1 MKNGILSLFLLS
13 LVSLFSFAA
22 HAEDYSSMHISSDDG
37 LTQNNVKSIV
47 QDNKGFLWFGTKNG
61 LNRYDGYRLV
71 HFFVKDKEK
80 QCGNQNISAL
90 MCAQDGRLWIGTDEG
105 VYTFDNHSYT
115 FTRIAEKAQDGVAM
129 TNWVSNICQT
139 TDGTVWCSVGN
150 QGLFAY
156 RNQKLYHY
164 CGNLAKGLLP
174 VYVTACTDGSVWAC
188 SWNNG
193 LFRYNEQRDQFSHIT
208 TDASGA
214 SLKDILA
221 NTISQQGSDLIIG
234 AQNGKVL
241 RYNMRSGKIS
251 PVSDYDF
258 SGSIVR
264 GAMVYGDEIW
274 VGTYNGLFVVNEKSH
289 SVRHVKRSS
298 KDNSLLA
305 DDVIYCTYRD
315 REGGTWVGT
324 MFGGVNYLTMRS
336 QVFQRI
342 ATDAAGTSL
351 IGSHLRDLMEDSA
364 HRLWISTED
373 GGVSRLDLATQ
384 TITNIAGNVTS
395 SNAIP
400 LMFADTPEGTVVS
413 YYKNGMQ
420 LYTPSGSC
428 IPFSSSQFGTG
439 PVNSIYGQIMDTKG
453 NVWIG
458 TEEGL
463 YMRRAGSGVTTHVAQ
478 LKNSWVYDIAEDL
491 NGNIW
496 IATMGSGVWCR
507 QARTGKYLRFV
518 HDEHN
523 PHSLSSNSVSSITV
537 DHKGNVWFST
547 DRGGICRH
555 NAGDNTFTRFSIEE
569 GLPDDVAYTIVED
582 NDGYLWFGTN
592 RGLVRLNPTR
602 GDIRLFT
609 TRDGLPS
616 NQFNYKGGLLASDG
630 RIYLPT
636 INGLL
641 AFSPRLG
648 NKSREIKDIFFTNL
662 AIAGQACIP
671 GAPGSPLRQDILE
684 TSRITLPYNQTNIT
698 LDISALIYS
707 SQLTDSYEYRLL
719 PVDDEWHPTGPS
731 SRISYANLA
740 PGHYRLL
747 IRLPQSLDSD
757 DYIERELTIIVSPP
771 WWRSI
776 LAYIFYGILILG
788 GTTIAFLSYRRRKE
802 QEFLERQKLFSIEKE
817 KELYKSK
824 VDFFTQVAHEVR
836 TPLTLING
844 PMEIIREM
852 KVSDEHLKKNLSVI
866 DQNTHRLLFLT
877 SQLLDFQKVDSA
889 SHHLTLERVNI
900 TDLVTETV
908 ERFEPAFTVA
918 EKTLRIES
926 ASDIELLVDREAITK
941 ILSNLFNNARKYALH
956 ATTVSIITKGGG
968 VMLRVVSDGPRIPS
982 DKAEEIFQPFVRLE
996 GDQRVQQQGTGIGL
1010 SLARSLAQMHNGQLF
1025 LDTTDMSGNAFVL
1038 TLPIETFAEE
1048 VSSQPAVADLQRLAE
1063 AAAPST
1069 QPLLPDAPRLSD
1081 TQPRGRTILIVEDE
1095 DGIREFLASRL
1106 SHDFVVETASQGE
1119 EALEVM
1125 QHGHI
1130 DLVISDIM
1138 MPVMDGLELCR
1149 RIKDDTQLSH
1159 TPVVFLTAK
1168 NDINAKI
1175 EGLKAGAEAYIEK
1188 PFTYDF
1194 LHTQIMSLLDN
1205 RDKERETFS
1214 KRPFFPIDNMKMSRE
1229 DEEMM
1234 QRIIDIITDNIRD
1247 EEFNVERLAEVMCM
1261 SRSSLLR
1268 KIKQLFNMPP
1278 LEFIRL
1284 IRLKR
1289 AAELIQEG
1297 KYRIGEIG
1305 YMVGFSNPS
1314 YFAKMFCRQF
1324 GVTPKEFELQLSAQ
1338 RQKRIKE

>member
-1 MKNGILSLFLLS
+1 MKNCILFLLFCIVA
-13 LVSLFSFAA
+13 LVAR
-22 HAEDYSSMHISSDDG
+22 AEDYSSLHICSDDG

-47 QDNKGFLWFGTKNG
+47 QDAKGFIWFGTKNG
-61 LNRYDGYRLV
+61 LNRYDGYRIV
-71 HFFVKDKEK
+71 PFFVKDKVR

-90 MCAQDGRLWIGTDEG
+90 MCAQDGLLWVGTDEG
-105 VYTFDNHSYT
+105 VYTFDSRT
-115 FTRIAEKAQDGVAM
+115 FTFTHIAEKAQDGVAM
-129 TNWVSNICQT
+129 NNWVSNICQT
-139 TDGTVWCSVGN
+139 PDGTVWCSVGN

-156 RNQKLYHY
+156 RNKRLYHY

-193 LFRYNEQRDQFSHIT
+193 LFRYNEQSDQFSHIM
-208 TDASGA
+208 TDAAGV
-214 SLKDILA
+214 SLQPILA
-221 NTISQQGSDLIIG
+221 NTLSQQGGDLIIG

-241 RYNMRSGKIS
+241 RYNMRSGTLTS
-251 PVSDYDF
+251 VSAYDF
-258 SGSIVR
+258 TGSIVR
-264 GAMVYGDEIW
+264 GAMAYGDEIW
-274 VGTYNGLFVVNEKSH
+274 VGTYTGLYIVNEKQH
-289 SVRHVKRSS
+289 SVRHIQKSS
-298 KDNSLLA
+298 KQGALLA
-305 DDVIYCTYRD
+305 DDVIYCSYRD
-315 REGGTWVGT
+315 REGGTWLGT
-324 MFGGVNYLTMRS
+324 MFGGVNYLSMRS

-342 ATDAAGTSL
+342 MPDAAEGPVM
-351 IGSHLRDLMEDSA
+351 GSHVRDLLEDSS

-373 GGVSRLDLATQ
+373 GGISLFDLSTQQFSRMAEG
-384 TITNIAGNVTS
+384 IAS
-395 SNAIP
+395 ASAIP
-400 LMFADTPEGTVVS
+400 LMLSATPEGVAVS
-413 YYKNGMQ
+413 YYKNGMV
-420 LYTPSGSC
+420 LHASGNGPRS
-428 IPFSSSQFGTG
+428 FTSSQLGIG
-439 PVNSIYGQIMDTKG
+439 PVNSIYEQIIDAAG
-453 NVWIG
+453 NTWIG
-458 TEEGL
+458 TDEGVYL
-463 YMRRAGSGVTTHVAQ
+463 RRRGSTVSKAVPQ
-478 LKNSWVYDIAEDL
+478 LKSNWVYDIAEDL
-491 NGNIW
+491 DGNIW
-496 IATMGSGVWCR
+496 FATMGSGVWCR
-507 QARTGKYLRFV
+507 QARTGKFVRFV
-518 HDEHN
+518 HDEHDAR
-523 PHSLSSNSVSSITV
+523 SLSSNSVSNITV

-555 NAGDNTFTRFSIEE
+555 NASDNSFTRFSIEE

-592 RGLVRLNPTR
+592 RGLVRLNPIR
-602 GDIRLFT
+602 GDIRVFT

-648 NKSREIKDIFFTNL
+648 TKNREIKDIFFTNL
-662 AIAGQACIP
+662 SIAGQDCVP
-671 GAPGSPLRQDILE
+671 GAPDSPLKQDIME

-698 LDISALIYS
+698 LDISALVYS
-707 SQLTDSYEYRLL
+707 SQLTGSYEYRLL
-719 PVDDEWHPTGPS
+719 PVDDDWQPAGPT

-740 PGHYRLL
+740 PGRYKLL
-747 IRLPQSLDSD
+747 IRLPQSIDSD
-757 DYIERELTIIVSPP
+757 TYIQRELTIIVSPP

-776 LAYIFYGILILG
+776 LAYVIYCLIFLG
-788 GTTIAFLSYRRRKE
+788 GTALLFLRYRRRKE
-802 QEFLERQKLFSIEKE
+802 LEFLERQKLFTIEKE
-817 KELYKSK
+817 KELYKNK

-866 DQNTHRLLFLT
+866 DQNTRRLLFLT
-877 SQLLDFQKVDSA
+877 SQLLDFQKVETA
-889 SHHLTLERVNI
+889 SHHLTLDRVNL
-900 TDLVTETV
+900 TDLVAETV

-918 EKTLRIES
+918 GKTLRLET
-926 ASDIELLVDREAITK
+926 ADEVELLVDREAVTK

-956 ATTVSIITKGGG
+956 AASVSITRPAAGG
-968 VMLRVVSDGPRIPS
+968 VMLRVVSDGQRIPA

-996 GDQRVQQQGTGIGL
+996 GDQKVQQQGTGIGL
-1010 SLARSLAQMHNGQLF
+1010 PLARSLAQMHGGQLF
-1025 LDTTDMSGNAFVL
+1025 LDTTDRSGNVFVF
-1038 TLPIETFAEE
+1038 TLPAEL
-1048 VSSQPAVADLQRLAE
+1048 PASEDEGLPSGDSQRLAE
-1063 AAAPST
+1063 AAAPSD
-1069 QPLLPDAPRLSD
+1069 QPILSETPKLSD
-1081 TQPRGRTILIVEDE
+1081 AQARGKTLLIVEDE
-1095 DGIREFLASRL
+1095 EGIRQFIADRL
-1106 SHDFVVETASQGE
+1106 SQDFVVETASQGE
-1119 EALEVM
+1119 EALQVM

-1149 RIKDDTQLSH
+1149 RIKEDTRLSH

-1168 NDINAKI
+1168 NDTDAKI

-1188 PFTYDF
+1188 PFSYDY
-1194 LHTQIMSLLDN
+1194 LHTQIVSLLDN
-1205 RDKERETFS
+1205 REKERESFS
-1214 KRPFFPIDNMKMSRE
+1214 KRPFFPIDNMQMSRE

-1234 QRIIDIITDNIRD
+1234 QRIIDVINDNLRD
-1247 EEFNVERLAEVMCM
+1247 EDFNVERLAEAMCM

-1284 IRLKR
+1284 IRLKC

-1324 GVTPKEFELQLSAQ
+1324 GVTPKEFELQLTSQ
-1338 RQKRIKE
+1338 RQQKSL